1 MQAGA
6 VAAEA
11 HVLPTTTALA
21 HPQLPYPRVAKSLLW
36 IDSLGGLAVGVLVL
50 ALSSWLSTLYALPE
64 SFIVALGIAN
74 LAYGTF
80 SLSLARRAV
89 RPRALLRLLIGA
101 NLTWAI
107 FCVGAGAVFAS
118 QASSYGLALL
128 LFEGAYV
135 GGLGL
140 LEWRFLDALVTAA

>member
-1 MQAGA
+1 M
-6 VAAEA
+6 
-11 HVLPTTTALA
+11 
-21 HPQLPYPRVAKSLLW
+21 PYPRAAKSLLW
-36 IDSLGGLAVGVLVL
+36 IDCFGGLAVGVCVLV
-50 ALSSWLSTLYALPE
+50 LSSWLSTLYALPE
-64 SFIVALGIAN
+64 PFILALGTAN

-80 SLSLARRAV
+80 SLSLARRAI
-89 RPRALLRLLIGA
+89 RPRALLLLLVGA

-107 FCVGAGAVFAS
+107 FCFAASAVFAS
-118 QASSYGLALL
+118 QASAYGLALL

>member
-1 MQAGA
+1 MAFT
-6 VAAEA
+6 
-11 HVLPTTTALA
+11 HRR
-21 HPQLPYPRVAKSLLW
+21 LPYPRAAKSLLW
-36 IDSLGGLAVGVLVL
+36 IDCLGGLAVGILVL
-50 ALSSWLSTLYALPE
+50 TLSPWLSSLYALPE
-64 SFIVALGIAN
+64 RFVLALGAAN

-101 NLTWAI
+101 NLAWAV
-107 FCVGAGAVFAS
+107 FCVSASAVFAS

-140 LEWRFLDALVTAA
+140 LEWRYLDALLTAA